1 MSVENEL
8 NQLRTISPGAASIAW
23 EIQQVEEAFV
33 QNQISADERAYLLN
47 EIKDI
52 KAANL
57 LANEENAMRIAVA
70 AVTTLLAVM

>member
-1 MSVENEL
+1 M
-8 NQLRTISPGAASIAW
+8 SPGAASIAW
-23 EIQQVEEAFV
+23 EIHQVEEAFA